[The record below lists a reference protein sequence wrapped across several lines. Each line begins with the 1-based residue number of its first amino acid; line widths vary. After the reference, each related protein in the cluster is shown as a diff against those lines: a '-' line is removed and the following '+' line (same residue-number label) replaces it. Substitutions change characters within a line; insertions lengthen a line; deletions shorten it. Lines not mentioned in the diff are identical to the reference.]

1 MKLERSKKILKISG
15 ILIILGSLATIVISV
30 IFLKGNHQGNSM
42 QLLAG
47 PNPQKEGITI
57 LIGSGLS
64 MLMSGV
70 ISMIEGYLSLL
81 ASKNHKYGKLAW
93 LFSLLSMAGAGTNGF
108 AQIREAGL
116 NVSTI
121 TNLVLSLGLA
131 ALVNFASSRV
141 RKAYEEEVMRS
152 AV

>member
-81 ASKNHKYGKLAW
+81 ASKTTSTE
-93 LFSLLSMAGAGTNGF
+93 SLPGC
-108 AQIREAGL
+108 
-116 NVSTI
+116 
-121 TNLVLSLGLA
+121 SLCCPWP
-131 ALVNFASSRV
+131 VPEQTASP
-141 RKAYEEEVMRS
+141 RS
-152 AV
+152 EKQD